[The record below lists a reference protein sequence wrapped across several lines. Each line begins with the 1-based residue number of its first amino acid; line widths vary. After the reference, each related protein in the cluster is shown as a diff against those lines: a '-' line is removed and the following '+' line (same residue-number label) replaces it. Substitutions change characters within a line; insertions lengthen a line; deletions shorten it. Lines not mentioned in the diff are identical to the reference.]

1 MTEKTEKRE
10 NSRINGWLEKFAF
23 AVISIGV
30 SLTATFQWQ
39 MYQDAIVDRASAA
52 KESQEIRQLLGQ
64 HNARIMSMEL
74 EISAIRGNMVGWD
87 VLKRMELMLSARSP
101 KDVESELTRV
111 IRAEIKGR
119 EK

>member
-1 MTEKTEKRE
+1 MTERR
-10 NSRINGWLEKFAF
+10 NDSRINGWLEKFAF
-23 AVISIGV
+23 AVISVGV

-39 MYQDAIVDRASAA
+39 MYQDAIIARASAA
-52 KESQEIRQLLGQ
+52 KESHEIRQLLGQ
-64 HNARIMSMEL
+64 HNARLVSI
-74 EISAIRGNMVGWD
+74 EIEIAVMRGNMVGWD

-101 KDVESELTRV
+101 KEAESELTRV

>member
-1 MTEKTEKRE
+1 MTERHG
-10 NSRINGWLEKFAF
+10 NARINGWLEKFAF

-39 MYQDAIVDRASAA
+39 MYQDAITARASATR
-52 KESQEIRQLLGQ
+52 ESHEIRQLLGQ
-64 HNARIMSMEL
+64 HNARIISIEL
-74 EISAIRGNMVGWD
+74 ELSIMRGNMVGWD

-101 KDVESELTRV
+101 KEAESELTRV